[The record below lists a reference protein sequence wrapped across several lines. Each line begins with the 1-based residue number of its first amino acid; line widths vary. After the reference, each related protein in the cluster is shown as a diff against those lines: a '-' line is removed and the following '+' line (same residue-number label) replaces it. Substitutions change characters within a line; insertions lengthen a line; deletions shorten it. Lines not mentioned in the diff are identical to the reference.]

1 MSVRNADI
9 SFIRRTCVGPFTL
22 LPLSLASVTYSPFVH
37 SGESRVSTISV
48 NFVTG
53 PADCVHGSCL
63 DPTGET
69 GKTGETSAGGFW
81 PVIVTAGPFLHRR
94 SQHRGRRVNRVS
106 FRRSPQR
113 GKSLEGFPRWEETDP
128 SGPADPGPVQDATF
142 PCFAKGRMMRGHRP
156 GRPLSS
162 GSALRWSAHGLL
174 CCSRACRRFKV
185 LSAGRWL
192 RPRQTLSQAAR
203 LPQPALTKA
212 GTGIERPRPLAAAGR
227 VAFVNFGYPERQPY
241 HSGLRATLRLIATQ

>member
-63 DPTGET
+63 DPTGKTGKTGETSTGGCLDPTGET

-94 SQHRGRRVNRVS
+94 SQRRGRRVNRVS
-106 FRRSPQR
+106 FRRFR
-113 GKSLEGFPRWEETDP
+113 
-128 SGPADPGPVQDATF
+128 
-142 PCFAKGRMMRGHRP
+142 KGVKP
-156 GRPLSS
+156 
-162 GSALRWSAHGLL
+162 
-174 CCSRACRRFKV
+174 
-185 LSAGRWL
+185 
-192 RPRQTLSQAAR
+192 
-203 LPQPALTKA
+203 
-212 GTGIERPRPLAAAGR
+212 
-227 VAFVNFGYPERQPY
+227 
-241 HSGLRATLRLIATQ
+241 

>member
-1 MSVRNADI
+1 MQASRMSVRNADI

-94 SQHRGRRVNRVS
+94 SQRRGRRVNRVS
-106 FRRSPQR
+106 FRRSR
-113 GKSLEGFPRWEETDP
+113 KGVKALKGSRVTGKVDP
-128 SGPADPGPVQDATF
+128 SGPADPGPVQE
-142 PCFAKGRMMRGHRP
+142 
-156 GRPLSS
+156 
-162 GSALRWSAHGLL
+162 SAFFSLLR
-174 CCSRACRRFKV
+174 
-185 LSAGRWL
+185 
-192 RPRQTLSQAAR
+192 
-203 LPQPALTKA
+203 KA
-212 GTGIERPRPLAAAGR
+212 G
-227 VAFVNFGYPERQPY
+227 
-241 HSGLRATLRLIATQ
+241 